1 MAEIK
6 NSILAGIFFGISM
19 GVVFTLMYDSK
30 YGIISG
36 IASGLFFGTAIYLF
50 TRSKTVQN
58 QTQIENIEGQK
69 LFIQAGLIIL

>member
-6 NSILAGIFFGISM
+6 NSILAGI
-19 GVVFTLMYDSK
+19 
-30 YGIISG
+30 
-36 IASGLFFGTAIYLF
+36 FFGTAIYLF

-69 LFIQAGLIIL
+69 LFIPAELIIL

>member
-19 GVVFTLMYDSK
+19 GVVFTLMYNSK

-50 TRSKTVQN
+50 AKSKTFQN
-58 QTQIENIEGQK
+58 QTQIKILKGKK
-69 LFIQAGLIIL
+69 LFIQAG

>member
-1 MAEIK
+1 MTDIK

-69 LFIQAGLIIL
+69 LFIPAGLIIL